1 MQQQSKAYPDKKN
14 NQDIM
19 HTSWGYHTC
28 NSVCGTLQ
36 TWIFSRVYDPHP
48 CAPLQAALLA
58 TNSFLEEKKI
68 ATKWVRLREFWKYQA
83 LERSVKFVINP
94 WLADM
99 LFNRHTI
106 TCMVR
111 LWRYHTFV
119 ERYQLAF
126 ISTLNTTYIHVPV
139 YINKCW

>member
-1 MQQQSKAYPDKKN
+1 MQQQSEAYPDKKKPKIPCIH
-14 NQDIM
+14 QEGIIHATAYAELYKHEFSLGFM
-19 HTSWGYHTC
+19 IHTPVNHCRQLCPQIIHFWK
-28 NSVCGTLQ
+28 
-36 TWIFSRVYDPHP
+36 
-48 CAPLQAALLA
+48 
-58 TNSFLEEKKI
+58 KKI